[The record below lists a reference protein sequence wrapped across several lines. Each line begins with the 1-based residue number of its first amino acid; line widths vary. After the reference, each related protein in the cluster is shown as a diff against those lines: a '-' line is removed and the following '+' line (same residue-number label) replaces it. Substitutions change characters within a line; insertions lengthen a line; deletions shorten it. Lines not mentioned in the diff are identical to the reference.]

1 MLDHSIRR
9 TLDPATE
16 PVTLDEVRRQCNAVA
31 LDEDLAFDL
40 WIAAAREMV
49 EAAANRSLVTQTW
62 RLQLSDWPVITS
74 RDRVLLG
81 DCELA
86 FPRRTS
92 ESIAAIELPRPPL
105 QSVSS
110 ITYYDADGV
119 QQTLATSVYQVDADR
134 EPAVIVL
141 RPSQSWPTHDYRHNG
156 IAVTYVAGYGA
167 ESAVPARAKQA
178 ILLLVAHWY
187 RVREAV
193 GTVGSEVALAYQA
206 LINSLKPG
214 RYP

>member
-1 MLDHSIRR
+1 MLDHSLKR

-16 PVTLDEVRRQCNAVA
+16 PVTLEEVKRQCNAVA
-31 LDEDLAFDL
+31 TDEDLAFDL

-62 RLQLSDWPVITS
+62 RLQLSDWP
-74 RDRVLLG
+74 D
-81 DCELA
+81 DE
-86 FPRRTS
+86 
-92 ESIAAIELPRPPL
+92 IELPRPPL
-105 QSVSS
+105 QSVTS

-119 QQTLATSVYQVDADR
+119 QQTLSTDVYQVDADR
-134 EPAVIVL
+134 EPAIVVL
-141 RPSQSWPTHDYRHNG
+141 KPNQSWPTHDYRHNG
-156 IAVTYVAGYGA
+156 IVVTYVAGYGA

-193 GTVGSEVALAYQA
+193 GTVGAEVALAYQS

-214 RYP
+214 GYP